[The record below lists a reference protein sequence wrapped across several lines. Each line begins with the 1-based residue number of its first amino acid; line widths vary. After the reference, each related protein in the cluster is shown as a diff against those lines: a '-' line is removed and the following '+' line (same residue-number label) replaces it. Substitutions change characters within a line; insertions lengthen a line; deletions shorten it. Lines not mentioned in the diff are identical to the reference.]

1 MNSTPLNELSAME
14 PDILLKDFIQA
25 FHPGVLKDHTPKY
38 YKLIE

>member
-1 MNSTPLNELSAME
+1 MNSPPINELSAME